1 MADFE
6 LDGVQDMIRRLGA
19 TKAQVHDACGEGL
32 FRFGSKIMSISRA
45 EYVPYKTHTLQK
57 SGMAHEPEWR
67 GDTATVTLSY
77 GGPGIP
83 YALIQHERT
92 DFHHPHGQAKY
103 LETPVKRFGTQQGVD
118 TYLAP
123 PIRRALNRGVLG
135 NA

>member
-6 LDGVQDMIRRLGA
+6 IRGVQDMIRRLGA

-45 EYVPYKTHTLQK
+45 EYVPYDTHTLQR
-57 SGMAHEPEWR
+57 SGKTDEPEWS
-67 GDTATVTLSY
+67 GDTVTVLLHY
-77 GGPGIP
+77 GDDARA

-103 LETPVKRFGTQQGVD
+103 LETPVKRFGTQQGVN